1 MSRGKF
7 SISPRP
13 RGKLRLKLSPEERRN
28 QAHRANVQALFDGLF
43 LYYLAVAVRLCVIV
57 ACFVL
62 VWYSMSSVYKL
73 IF

>member
-1 MSRGKF
+1 M
-7 SISPRP
+7 
-13 RGKLRLKLSPEERRN
+13 
-28 QAHRANVQALFDGLF
+28 QALFDGLF